1 MRSALAK
8 ISGAALVGLCALI
21 GNPALAQQFNSDNY
35 LSKPHGVATVIVTT
49 GQQSQTWMTTVS
61 LFPN

>member
-1 MRSALAK
+1 MGSALGK
-8 ISGAALVGLCALI
+8 LFGAALVCLSALV

-35 LSKPHGVATVIVTT
+35 LSKPHGVATLIVTT